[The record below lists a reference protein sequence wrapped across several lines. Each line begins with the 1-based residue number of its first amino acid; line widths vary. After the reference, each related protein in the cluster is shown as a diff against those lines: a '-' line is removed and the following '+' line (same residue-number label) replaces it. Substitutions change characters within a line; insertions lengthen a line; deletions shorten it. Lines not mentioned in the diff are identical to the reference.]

1 MTACFGQDD
10 YVIKRFYDVIL
21 PSFSLK
27 LCLECLQK
35 KRGQEM
41 LLAILFCDEFFQ
53 KKSFFVQAKL
63 TLNQIYSYLISA
75 YFALGQGC
83 PTF

>member
-1 MTACFGQDD
+1 
-10 YVIKRFYDVIL
+10 
-21 PSFSLK
+21 
-27 LCLECLQK
+27 
-35 KRGQEM
+35 M

-83 PTF
+83 PTFWWTGRSDLTFGETGRCENDF

>member
-1 MTACFGQDD
+1 MFR
-10 YVIKRFYDVIL
+10 V
-21 PSFSLK
+21 PSKEKS
-27 LCLECLQK
+27 
-35 KRGQEM
+35 QEM

-75 YFALGQGC
+75 YFALGQGARLFDERAAV
-83 PTF
+83 T